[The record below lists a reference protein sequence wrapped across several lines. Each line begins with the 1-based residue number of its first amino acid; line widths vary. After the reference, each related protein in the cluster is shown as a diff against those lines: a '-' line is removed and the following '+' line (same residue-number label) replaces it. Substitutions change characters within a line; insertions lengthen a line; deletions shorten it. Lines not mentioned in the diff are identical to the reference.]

1 MNKSSSNHFFRCAT
15 ASPQWV
21 ETVQN
26 GHVLIM
32 DIGQQT
38 FSHELGSEWVSGA
51 SERNV
56 CASKA
61 SSLEQMNKLCELT
74 NRRTSKWP
82 STLRVYSLVILHTV
96 QSLMLKLVKM
106 YEKQSVSCH
115 KDLFHTPL
123 DGSYGLWWRRDFS
136 NLTKKKEAFLFREKS
151 LKGIRYHGIT
161 IPFCHGIVSH
171 KRSIKLDM
179 NYSTVF

>member
-51 SERNV
+51 SERMSV
-56 CASKA
+56 
-61 SSLEQMNKLCELT
+61 
-74 NRRTSKWP
+74 R
-82 STLRVYSLVILHTV
+82 
-96 QSLMLKLVKM
+96 
-106 YEKQSVSCH
+106 KQSEQ
-115 KDLFHTPL
+115 F
-123 DGSYGLWWRRDFS
+123 GA
-136 NLTKKKEAFLFREKS
+136 NE
-151 LKGIRYHGIT
+151 
-161 IPFCHGIVSH
+161 
-171 KRSIKLDM
+171 
-179 NYSTVF
+179 